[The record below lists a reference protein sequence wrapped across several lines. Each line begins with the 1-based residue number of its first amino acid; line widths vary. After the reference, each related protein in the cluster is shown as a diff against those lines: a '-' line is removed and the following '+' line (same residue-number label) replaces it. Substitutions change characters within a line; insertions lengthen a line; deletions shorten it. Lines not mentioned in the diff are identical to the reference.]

1 VSLFTTLSVLL
12 FTLFCVFLSCVG
24 IYANHRRTSG
34 KERAMVLSL
43 ARGIFGDEAK
53 LARWLNKP
61 LRRFGGRSPV
71 QMMRGS
77 KTDLKKVEQL
87 LIELQEGYF

>member
-1 VSLFTTLSVLL
+1 MSLFTTLTVLL

-53 LARWLNKP
+53 LARWLNKG
-61 LRRFGGRSPV
+61 LKRFEGKSPSE
-71 QMMRGS
+71 MMESRDG
-77 KTDLKKVEQL
+77 LKKVEQL
-87 LIELQEGYF
+87 LIEIQEGFF